1 MRKLRKAALVAAMV
15 GSVSMFGA
23 GVASAA
29 GDGGDT
35 EVIYCEAKVNN
46 VSVGLV
52 NIPNLSLGLLFG
64 DANPATTNAV
74 QQTCG
79 EDNLSGQAAGANSGS
94 GSVLD
99 GLLGGGS

>member
-46 VSVGLV
+46 VSVGLL
-52 NIPNLSLGLLFG
+52 NIPNLSLGLAG
-64 DANPATTNAV
+64 EANPATTNAV

-79 EDNLSGQAAGANSGS
+79 EHNLSGQAAGANSGS
-94 GSVLD
+94 GGLLN
-99 GLLGGGS
+99 GLLGGGF